1 MLLIKL
7 TSLWNKENITTFF
20 TPLLTKKNIKY
31 SKFNQALNYCTH
43 SKNEIKMSFKIKMKA
58 KGLVE
63 IWKVIS
69 WQVIT
74 ITANFWREFPLS
86 SIKNSKSISVYEFN
100 FLNLLQKSIFVKYAT
115 IIPWIFKLFY
125 INFDTY
131 FFVFF
136 NISLNMPSR
145 FLSLKFLLHFIISF
159 YLE

>member
-1 MLLIKL
+1 MPLLIK
-7 TSLWNKENITTFF
+7 
-20 TPLLTKKNIKY
+20 KNLNY
-31 SKFNQALNYCTH
+31 SKFNQPLNYCIH

-74 ITANFWREFPLS
+74 TTANFRRVFPLS

-100 FLNLLQKSIFVKYAT
+100 FLNLLQKSIFVKCAT

-136 NISLNMPSR
+136 NINLNMPSR

>member
-1 MLLIKL
+1 MPLLIK
-7 TSLWNKENITTFF
+7 
-20 TPLLTKKNIKY
+20 KNMNY
-31 SKFNQALNYCTH
+31 SKFNQPLNYCIH

-74 ITANFWREFPLS
+74 TTANFRRVFPLS

-100 FLNLLQKSIFVKYAT
+100 FLNLLQKSIFVKCAT

-136 NISLNMPSR
+136 NINLNMPSR